1 MEKGLDRPR
10 KRCGLEKTRKG
21 THLLCLLDDRLV
33 LGLRGMQL
41 SRHTL
46 ESRDKLMNCFP
57 TEAFLV
63 VTEAPQTL
71 DTNIGHSKLDCQ
83 NLTAAN

>member
-1 MEKGLDRPR
+1 MEKGPDRLR
-10 KRCGLEKTRKG
+10 EQCGLEETRKG
-21 THLLCLLDDRLV
+21 TLLLCLLDDWWV
-33 LGLRGMQL
+33 LGLRGVQF

-63 VTEAPQTL
+63 VTEASQTL
-71 DTNIGHSKLDCQ
+71 DTNIGHTKLDRQ
-83 NLTAAN
+83 DLTAAN